1 MILYI
6 ATANNLNTIGHLIE
20 EWVPDLA
27 GLIRTLRYDQLVE
40 VESLPDA
47 TYLFA
52 DLARLSDPAREIVKS
67 FADRVALAGH
77 RIVNEPRVA
86 KGRYELLRGLF
97 ESGRNPF
104 NAYRLSEFPRE
115 VRFPVFVRLGRDHS
129 TSESPL
135 LENRADL
142 DEYLVLAL
150 LHGLDPNDLLVIEFE
165 DVADERREVSKF
177 GAFRVGGQVLPRH
190 LLRGSHWAQRVA
202 LRSPSF
208 RLIEDERAYC
218 ESNPHQQEIL
228 DIFNFAGL
236 EYGRIDYSIKG
247 GKVVTWEINDNP
259 MPMSARSVYTPEH
272 LPHQERFAEALAA
285 ALRSLDEGS
294 A

>member
-6 ATANNLNTIGHLIE
+6 ATPNNLDTIGHLIE

-27 GLIRTLRYDQLVE
+27 GLIRTLRYDQLVD
-40 VESLPDA
+40 VESLPSA
-47 TYLFA
+47 TYLFS
-52 DLARLSDPAREIVKS
+52 DLARLREPAREIVNS

-77 RIVNEPRVA
+77 RIVNDPRAA
-86 KGRYELLRGLF
+86 KGRYELLRSLF

-115 VRFPVFVRLGRDHS
+115 VRFPVFVRLERDHS
-129 TSESPL
+129 TSESLL
-135 LENRADL
+135 LENQADL
-142 DEYLVLAL
+142 DEYLILAL
-150 LHGLDPNDLLVIEFE
+150 LHGLGPDDLLVIEFE
-165 DVADERREVSKF
+165 DVADERREYSKF

-190 LLRGSHWAQRVA
+190 LLRGPHWAQRVA
-202 LRSPSF
+202 LRSPSYQLF
-208 RLIEDERAYC
+208 EDEREYC
-218 ESNPHQQEIL
+218 ESNPHRQEIL

-259 MPMSARSVYTPEH
+259 MPMSARSTYTPEH

-285 ALRSLDEGS
+285 ALHTLDENSG
-294 A
+294 